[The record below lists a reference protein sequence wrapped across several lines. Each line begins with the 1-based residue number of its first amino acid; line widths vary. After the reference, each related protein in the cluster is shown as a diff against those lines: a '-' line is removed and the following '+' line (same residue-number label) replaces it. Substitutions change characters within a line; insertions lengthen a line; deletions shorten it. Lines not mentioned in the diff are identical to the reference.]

1 MSFYLVKCGYFQWTN
16 PNHFQVHFGWSFIDY
31 QLNSLTTA
39 TYSKELL
46 PILKSK
52 TIISEIWGLRGRLFW
67 KIIKSYILKL
77 DPDLST
83 ATATEMLRLGSLI
96 HKNVFLRNYK
106 EILCILS
113 AVWVKRSLCQTAF
126 TWLLC
131 WWCLNNLCVGHS
143 GVVWAKG
150 PPDREQAGLWPGPAL
165 ALDELLLTYLSLDES
180 GLLPSPVCN
189 KRSIIVMLAV
199 NGYNCVVCG
208 DLASGNS
215 ITLYKLI

>member
-1 MSFYLVKCGYFQWTN
+1 
-16 PNHFQVHFGWSFIDY
+16 
-31 QLNSLTTA
+31 
-39 TYSKELL
+39 
-46 PILKSK
+46 
-52 TIISEIWGLRGRLFW
+52 
-67 KIIKSYILKL
+67 
-77 DPDLST
+77 
-83 ATATEMLRLGSLI
+83 MLRLGSLI